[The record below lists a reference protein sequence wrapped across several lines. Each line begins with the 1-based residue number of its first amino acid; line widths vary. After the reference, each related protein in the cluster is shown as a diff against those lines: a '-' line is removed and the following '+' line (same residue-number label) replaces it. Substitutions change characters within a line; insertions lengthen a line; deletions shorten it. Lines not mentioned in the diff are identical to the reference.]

1 MATYLHLLKTDSSPS
16 ALGVIAEQARDGA
29 SKVVVVL
36 TDQAPAPSLPPE
48 VTRHR
53 LGPGGLDHD
62 ALLDLIFSSD
72 RVIAW

>member
-1 MATYLHLLKTDSSPS
+1 MATYLHLLRSDSSPA
-16 ALGVIAEQARDGA
+16 ALPVISEQAREGA
-29 SKVVVVL
+29 RRVVVVQM
-36 TDQAPAPSLPPE
+36 DDAPAPLLPPE

-72 RVIAW
+72 HVIAW